1 MVAQGSSESVL
12 WVQILDE
19 FQAAFVAVVFSND
32 LVLRQQSVVPFMFL
46 LPRSM
51 TRKNKEKGLLLE
63 RHAHVYYSM
72 FPLLSVPSFGL
83 HFFCL
88 YSYLC

>member
-1 MVAQGSSESVL
+1 LSFLVAQGSSESVL

-19 FQAAFVAVVFSND
+19 FQAAFVAVVFSHD

-51 TRKNKEKGLLLE
+51 MRTKKRK
-63 RHAHVYYSM
+63 RIAS
-72 FPLLSVPSFGL
+72 
-83 HFFCL
+83 
-88 YSYLC
+88 